1 MRQLLGRLDAMN
13 DWAALATVL
22 RRVLAGE
29 RDPDELTAGLDE
41 IDTAI
46 VQRALDALAGR
57 ITLTPAE
64 ASDAE
69 LAAPDSPQ

>member
-46 VQRALDALAGR
+46 VQRLSAWNKWRASAGVR
-57 ITLTPAE
+57 P
-64 ASDAE
+64 
-69 LAAPDSPQ
+69 SPSRLG